1 MNKNN
6 HIAKKSLGQNF
17 LIDKNMIL
25 KIIKHIN
32 PNENEKI
39 VEVGPGHGALT
50 DHLSKSVNNLILVEL
65 DNNLVNSLYEKYS
78 NSKNIKIVHG
88 NILKIDW
95 NKFLPID
102 KIVGNLPY
110 NISSQIIIKMF
121 EYHDKINLAIIT
133 IQKEFA
139 ERLISA
145 PKSKKYGILS
155 VYSQLYCDAKILFKI
170 PNQVFRPIPKV
181 ESAVIEMKFHKNL
194 KYEINDLG
202 FFHKIIR
209 TAFNQRRKQLK
220 NSLGVFYSTDLKD
233 KFDWKLRAEAIDLK
247 GYYYL
252 YKLLKNRE
260 INS

>member
-1 MNKNN
+1 MKKKYY
-6 HIAKKSLGQNF
+6 IAKKSLGQNF

-25 KIIKHIN
+25 KIIKHID
-32 PNENEKI
+32 PKDNEKI
-39 VEVGPGHGALT
+39 VEVGPGQGALT
-50 DHLSKSVNNLILVEL
+50 DYLLQSGGKLILVEL
-65 DNNLVNSLYEKYS
+65 DSNLAKLLSDKYS
-78 NSKNIKIVHG
+78 NSKNIKVVEG

-95 NKFLPID
+95 NEFLPID

-121 EYHDKINLAIIT
+121 QHHDKINSAIIT

-139 ERLISA
+139 ERLVSA

-194 KYEINDLG
+194 KYEIDNLE

-220 NSLGVFYSTDLKD
+220 NSLGVFYSKDLKD

-252 YKLLKNRE
+252 YKLFKDGENK
-260 INS
+260 